1 VHVRTRDESRPSR
14 ALALVLLGLALVPY
28 FVELGSPPLWDANE
42 PLYAEPPKEVL
53 SWAEGDF
60 LAPTWNGKPYFAHPP
75 LSTWIT
81 VPFYAW
87 FGADEWA
94 QRLPMAL
101 AAALIVLATYRL
113 GWRLG
118 GRRVGLWAALFLAA
132 TPKFWLF
139 SRQLSGDVYMT
150 ALLTWAFA
158 LALPSLSGTVD
169 RRSLRWA
176 NVLVAVGWLAKGPVI
191 LVLYGGALLF
201 TWLLGR
207 PHGGWGDLRPW
218 RSLLLVIV
226 LGCPWFVYMAIR
238 YQDLGFL
245 GQHFGHYTFG
255 RMLGSIGERS
265 WIFYVQVLVGD
276 GQPWVTVLPFAAWMA
291 WRARDRRP
299 AALLPWV
306 AILWVVLFFMLS
318 AGKRNVY
325 LLPIYP
331 WIAVAIAPLVDAVW
345 RGAHAAGV
353 RLASFG
359 CFVGCAGGAL
369 MLYLLAQ
376 NEPRLQPEIWWPFGM
391 FAAFALPFLVA
402 GWTRRGR
409 LVVIG
414 AVALVLC
421 AQAAVAL
428 AFPALARFR
437 PVPEFAGIVREV
449 QDARA
454 PEPVVIYR
462 VAIHSMNFYLG
473 RRTEVAGSAEALLA
487 RMGPA
492 RQAFVL
498 VPEHRF
504 DAPPRHEGEPRRGL
518 KHEMPGATFEE
529 LGRRPILAFRF
540 DRSILGRGPTTRDL
554 LLLRVTRPE

>member
-1 VHVRTRDESRPSR
+1 MQVLTRDESRPSR
-14 ALALVLLGLALVPY
+14 ALAPLLVVLALVPY
-28 FVELGSPPLWDANE
+28 FVQLGSPPLWDANE

-53 SWAEGDF
+53 EWPEGDF
-60 LAPTWNGKPYFAHPP
+60 LAPTWNGRPYFAHPP
-75 LSTWIT
+75 LSTWVT
-81 VPFYAW
+81 VPFYAV
-87 FGADEWA
+87 FGANEGA

-101 AAALIVLATYRL
+101 AAALVVLAAYRL
-113 GWRLG
+113 GRRLG

-158 LALPSLSGTVD
+158 LSLPSMAGEID

-176 NVLVAVGWLAKGPVI
+176 NFLIAIGWLAKGPVI
-191 LVLYGGALLF
+191 LVLYGGAMLV
-201 TWLLGR
+201 TWAVGR
-207 PHGGWGDLRPW
+207 PRGRWAELRPW
-218 RSLLLVIV
+218 RSLLLVIA
-226 LGCPWFVYMAIR
+226 LGCPWFVYMAVR
-238 YQDLGFL
+238 YQDVGFL
-245 GQHFGHYTFG
+245 GQHFGHYPFG

-265 WIFYVQVLVGD
+265 WLFYLQVLIGD
-276 GQPWVTVLPFAAWMA
+276 AQPWITVLPFAAWMA

-299 AALLPWV
+299 AALLPWAV
-306 AILWVVLFFMLS
+306 ILWTVLFFMLS

-325 LLPIYP
+325 LMPIYP
-331 WIAVAIAPLVDAVW
+331 WVAVAITPLVDAVW
-345 RGAHAAGV
+345 RGAHAGGV

-359 CFVGCAGGAL
+359 CFVGCVGGAL
-369 MLYLLAQ
+369 MLYLLAH

-402 GWTRRGR
+402 GWKGRGR
-409 LVVIG
+409 AVVIG
-414 AVALVLC
+414 AIALVLC
-421 AQAAVAL
+421 VQAAVAL

-437 PVPEFAGIVREV
+437 PVPAFAERVRQL
-449 QDARA
+449 QDAKD

-473 RRTEVAGSAEALLA
+473 RRTEVAGSAETLLA
-487 RMGPA
+487 RMA
-492 RQAFVL
+492 RAKQAFVL

-504 DAPPRHEGEPRRGL
+504 DAAPRSAGEPRRGL
-518 KHEMPGATFEE
+518 KHELAGATFEE
-529 LGRRPILAFRF
+529 LERRPILAFRF

-554 LLLRVTRPE
+554 LLLRVTRKE